1 MKNPLSFLFFEAVA
15 GLWSAPDYEIKETG
29 FTRVETLVSILVPT
43 AVGTAVT
50 RSAANYMLPPLLPS
64 HTPVA
69 SADRYALIKP
79 SISPSITALIL
90 AFSKPVRVSL
100 ASVYGMKT

>member
-1 MKNPLSFLFFEAVA
+1 M
-15 GLWSAPDYEIKETG
+15 
-29 FTRVETLVSILVPT
+29 ETLVSILVLT

-100 ASVYGMKT
+100 ASVYGMKTEERIWLPHSIFC